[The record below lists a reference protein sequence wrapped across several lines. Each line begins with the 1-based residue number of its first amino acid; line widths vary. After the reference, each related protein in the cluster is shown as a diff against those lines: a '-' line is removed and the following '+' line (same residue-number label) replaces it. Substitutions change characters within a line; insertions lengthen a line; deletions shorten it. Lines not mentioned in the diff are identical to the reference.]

1 MNAHQR
7 RTAARA
13 FRKQFKIGDRIV
25 HYGTL
30 YIISQFNGNWGEV
43 RIEKPGGSARHW
55 VSAASVIRHN
65 PDGGLR

>member
-13 FRKQFKIGDRIV
+13 FRKQFKVGDKIV
-25 HYGTL
+25 YYDTI

-55 VSAASVIRHN
+55 VTAASIISTN
-65 PDGGLR
+65 PNGGLR